1 MQRIAYIRATLEER
15 RRFSPRGATR
25 KRCFVH
31 NSPRSLGHA
40 LTWAEL
46 LPSIRAGMWAIGLFA
61 GGVLLAREFA
71 APIQDALIA
80 NGRMGI
86 LVFVATSVLAVL
98 VPVLT
103 NLPLVPL
110 AVLAWGPW
118 WTAALLLSGWVVG
131 AALSFTLGRHAREWI
146 LRHFPAVKRHANI
159 DRLIHPRHRFWSLV
173 LLRMTFPVD
182 VLSHSLGLFS
192 RSTTLTENVVSTAVG
207 AAPFAVLFA
216 LFPTLSAT
224 AQVIVFGA
232 SALIFI
238 AYMLWILRRSS

>member
-1 MQRIAYIRATLEER
+1 M
-15 RRFSPRGATR
+15 
-25 KRCFVH
+25 H
-31 NSPRSLGHA
+31 NPSRSLGHA

-46 LPSIRAGMWAIGLFA
+46 QPSIRAGLWAIGLFA

-71 APIQDALIA
+71 TPIQDALMA

-86 LVFVATSVLAVL
+86 LVFVVTSVLAVL
-98 VPVLT
+98 VPMLT

-118 WTAALLLSGWVVG
+118 WTAVLLLSGWVVG
-131 AALSFTLGRHAREWI
+131 AALAFALGRHAREWI
-146 LRHFPAVKRHANI
+146 LRHFPAVKRHADI

-182 VLSHSLGLFS
+182 VLSHALGLFS
-192 RSTTLTENVVSTAVG
+192 RSTTLTENAVSTAVG
-207 AAPFAVLFA
+207 AAPFAVMFA
-216 LFPTLSAT
+216 FFPTLSAT
-224 AQVIVFGA
+224 AQVIVFSA

-238 AYMLWILRRSS
+238 AYMLWILRRTSDTTRDG

>member
-1 MQRIAYIRATLEER
+1 LRTFALRSRSADGSAPGRY
-15 RRFSPRGATR
+15 R
-25 KRCFVH
+25 KRCSVH
-31 NSPRSLGHA
+31 NPSRSLEHA

-46 LPSIRAGMWAIGLFA
+46 RPSIRAGLWAIGLFA

-86 LVFVATSVLAVL
+86 LVFVVTSVLAVL

-118 WTAALLLSGWVVG
+118 WTAVLLLSGWVVG
-131 AALSFTLGRHAREWI
+131 AALAFTLGRRAREWI

-182 VLSHSLGLFS
+182 DPLSQRAIDARNAVQSLYGVVMTS
-192 RSTTLTENVVSTAVG
+192 GKSTENKCERQVRQG
-207 AAPFAVLFA
+207 AP
-216 LFPTLSAT
+216 
-224 AQVIVFGA
+224 
-232 SALIFI
+232 
-238 AYMLWILRRSS
+238 RSPR